1 MQGSCSVRKFKWI
14 ASFDTQNEAAHWIL
28 QRGGKLIPDKNKYL
42 LGYEWNKFE
51 RKWDV
56 FLMER
61 KK

>member
-1 MQGSCSVRKFKWI
+1 MRKFKWI